1 MPQSPNVVLL
11 NEHPAEQAFLR
22 YFLSTQGIASSSLS
36 HRDGLDALAAL
47 APDLVILDEGSGGKD
62 AAQRVKA
69 RLPHARVALV
79 ADAAGDVASAD
90 ASLRRPL
97 DLSTLERDLRPL
109 LSGPLGK
116 EAPRKRVLVVDDD
129 RDILSLVRRILE
141 ASGCAVTCVSDPKDL
156 LRHPPGDRY
165 DLVLL
170 DVRMPDV
177 NGLEACYLL
186 RQHYGEDLRIC
197 MMTAAHD
204 PDTVK
209 RAAQMGADG
218 WLTKPIHRVN
228 LLALVG
234 LAKRPLPAR
243 RAAPADAV
251 PGPAPKAA
259 AKRARILVV
268 DDDDDVLRYCR
279 LVLAGA
285 GAVVDAVQDPSKL
298 CGMLPEGGSYD
309 LVLLDIFMPGVS
321 GIELLRR
328 FSADVRNCASRMYV
342 VSAADD
348 EHLRA
353 EARRC
358 GADGFLRKP
367 LDRKTLLDLLSN

>member
-1 MPQSPNVVLL
+1 MARSPNVVLL

-22 YFLSTQGIASSSLS
+22 YFLSSKGIASSSLS
-36 HRDGLDALAAL
+36 HRAGLDALAAL
-47 APDLVILDEGSGGKD
+47 APDLVILDDAAGGAEG
-62 AAQRVKA
+62 AQRVKA
-69 RLPHARVALV
+69 RFPNARVALV
-79 ADAAGDVASAD
+79 ADTADRGGDAA
-90 ASLRRPL
+90 LRRPL
-97 DLSTLERDLRPL
+97 DLSSLERDLLPL
-109 LSGPLGK
+109 LGGPLGI

-129 RDILSLVRRILE
+129 QDVLSLIRRILE
-141 ASGCAVTCVSDPKDL
+141 ASGCAVTCVPDPKDL

-204 PDTVK
+204 PETVK
-209 RAAQMGADG
+209 RAAEMGADG

-234 LAKRPLPAR
+234 LAKRPLPER
-243 RAAPADAV
+243 RAATVPAV
-251 PGPAPKAA
+251 QKPARKAT
-259 AKRARILVV
+259 AKRPRVLVV
-268 DDDDDVLRYCR
+268 DDDDDVLGYCR
-279 LVLAGA
+279 LVLGGA
-285 GAVVDAVQDPSKL
+285 GAVVDAVRDSSKL
-298 CGMLPEGGSYD
+298 SEVLPEGGSYD
-309 LVLLDIFMPGVS
+309 LVILDVFMPGVS

-348 EHLRA
+348 QDLRA

-358 GADGFLRKP
+358 GADGFLKKP
-367 LDRKTLLDLLSN
+367 LLRKTLLDLLSA

>member
-11 NEHPAEQAFLR
+11 NEHPGEQAFLR
-22 YFLSTQGIASSSLS
+22 YFLSSQGIASFSLS
-36 HRDGLDALAAL
+36 HRAGLDALAAL
-47 APDLVILDEGSGGKD
+47 SPDVIILDAASGGTE

-69 RLPHARVALV
+69 RFPRARVAVV
-79 ADAAGDVASAD
+79 ADAAHQGTNAD
-90 ASLRRPL
+90 AALRRPL
-97 DLSTLERDLRPL
+97 DLSSLERDLRPL
-109 LSGPLGK
+109 LGGPLET
-116 EAPRKRVLVVDDD
+116 EAPHKRVLVVDDD
-129 RDILSLVRRILE
+129 KDILSLIRRILE
-141 ASGCAVTCVSDPKDL
+141 ASGCSVTCVSDPKDL

-177 NGLEACYLL
+177 NGLEACFLL

-209 RAAQMGADG
+209 RAAEMGADG

-234 LAKRPLPAR
+234 LAKRPLPER
-243 RAAPADAV
+243 RAAPPPVGAKPV
-251 PGPAPKAA
+251 PKAA
-259 AKRARILVV
+259 AKRPRVLVV
-268 DDDDDVLRYCR
+268 DDDDDVLGYCR
-279 LVLAGA
+279 LVLGGA
-285 GAVVDAVQDPSKL
+285 GAVVDAVQDSSKL
-298 CGMLPEGGSYD
+298 GKVLPEGGSYD
-309 LVLLDIFMPGVS
+309 LVILDVFMPGVS

-348 EHLRA
+348 EQLRA

-358 GADGFLRKP
+358 GADGFLKKP
-367 LDRKTLLDLLSN
+367 LDRKALLALLSA

>member
-1 MPQSPNVVLL
+1 MARSPNVVLL

-22 YFLSTQGIASSSLS
+22 YFLSSKGIASSSLS
-36 HRDGLDALAAL
+36 HRAGLDALAAL
-47 APDLVILDEGSGGKD
+47 APDLVILDDAAGGAEG
-62 AAQRVKA
+62 AQRVKA
-69 RLPHARVALV
+69 RFPNARVALV
-79 ADAAGDVASAD
+79 ADTADRGGDAA
-90 ASLRRPL
+90 LRRPL
-97 DLSTLERDLRPL
+97 DLSSLERDLLPL
-109 LSGPLGK
+109 LGGPLGI

-129 RDILSLVRRILE
+129 QDVLSLIRRILE
-141 ASGCAVTCVSDPKDL
+141 ASGCAVTCVPDPKDL

-209 RAAQMGADG
+209 RAAEMGADG

-234 LAKRPLPAR
+234 LAKRPLPER
-243 RAAPADAV
+243 RAATVPAV
-251 PGPAPKAA
+251 QKPARKAT
-259 AKRARILVV
+259 AKRPRVLVV
-268 DDDDDVLRYCR
+268 DDDDDVLGYCR
-279 LVLAGA
+279 LVLGGA
-285 GAVVDAVQDPSKL
+285 GAVVDAVRDSSKL
-298 CGMLPEGGSYD
+298 SEVLPEGGSYD
-309 LVLLDIFMPGVS
+309 LVILDVFMPGVS

-348 EHLRA
+348 QDLRA

-358 GADGFLRKP
+358 GADGFLKKP
-367 LDRKTLLDLLSN
+367 LLRKTLLDLLSA

>member
-1 MPQSPNVVLL
+1 MARSPNVVLL

-47 APDLVILDEGSGGKD
+47 APDVVILDEGSGGKD

-79 ADAAGDVASAD
+79 ADAAGDAPSAD
-90 ASLRRPL
+90 AALRRPL

-109 LSGPLGK
+109 LSGPLGT
-116 EAPRKRVLVVDDD
+116 EGPRKRVLVVDDD
-129 RDILSLVRRILE
+129 QDILSLVRRILE

-234 LAKRPLPAR
+234 LAKRPLPER
-243 RAAPADAV
+243 RAASAAAV
-251 PGPAPKAA
+251 STPAPKTA

-285 GAVVDAVQDPSKL
+285 GAVVDAVQDPAKL
-298 CGMLPEGGSYD
+298 SGMLPEGGSYD

-321 GIELLRR
+321 GIDLLRR

-348 EHLRA
+348 EQLRA

>member
-1 MPQSPNVVLL
+1 MARLPNVVLL

-22 YFLSTQGIASSSLS
+22 YFLSSRGIASSSLT
-36 HRDGLDALAAL
+36 HRAGLDALAAL
-47 APDLVILDEGSGGKD
+47 RPDVVVIDD
-62 AAQRVKA
+62 AAGGAEMA
-69 RLPHARVALV
+69 RRLRERFPHARVALLGGSAGHAGA
-79 ADAAGDVASAD
+79 ADALLS
-90 ASLRRPL
+90 RPL
-97 DLSTLERDLRPL
+97 DIQSLDRDLRPL
-109 LSGPLGK
+109 LGDAPEA
-116 EAPRKRVLVVDDD
+116 EAPLKRVLVVDDD
-129 RDILSLVRRILE
+129 EDVLRLVRRILE
-141 ASGCAVTCVSDPKDL
+141 AAGCSVTCVSDPKDL

-204 PDTVK
+204 PDTVR

-234 LAKRPLPAR
+234 LAKRPPVERRPAT
-243 RAAPADAV
+243 AAASTTPV
-251 PGPAPKAA
+251 PKAT
-259 AKRARILVV
+259 AKRPHVLVV
-268 DDDDDVLRYCR
+268 DDDNDVLRYSK
-279 LVLAGA
+279 LVLGGA
-285 GAVVDAVQDPSKL
+285 GALVDAIQDSSRL
-298 CGMLPEGGSYD
+298 RDVLPPGGTYD
-309 LVLLDIFMPGVS
+309 LVLLDIFMPGVN

-328 FSADVRNCASRMYV
+328 FSSDVRNCASRMYV

-348 EHLRA
+348 QDLRD

-358 GADGFLRKP
+358 GADGFLKKP
-367 LDRKTLLDLLSN
+367 LDRKALLDLLAA

>member
-1 MPQSPNVVLL
+1 MAHSPNVVLL

-22 YFLSTQGIASSSLS
+22 YFLSSHGIASSSLS
-36 HRDGLDALAAL
+36 HRAGLDALAAL
-47 APDLVILDEGSGGKD
+47 APDLVILDGACGGPE

-79 ADAAGDVASAD
+79 ADAADLAASAD
-90 ASLRRPL
+90 AALRRPL
-97 DLSTLERDLRPL
+97 DLSSLERDLRPL
-109 LSGPLGK
+109 LDGPLRT

-129 RDILSLVRRILE
+129 QDVLSLIRRILE
-141 ASGCAVTCVSDPKDL
+141 ASGCAVTCVSDSKEL

-177 NGLEACYLL
+177 NGLEACFLL

-209 RAAQMGADG
+209 RAAEMGADG

-234 LAKRPLPAR
+234 LAKRALPQWCSAARARWWTPYRTPRSCPRCSR
-243 RAAPADAV
+243 RAV
-251 PGPAPKAA
+251 RTISSSSTSSC
-259 AKRARILVV
+259 RA
-268 DDDDDVLRYCR
+268 
-279 LVLAGA
+279 
-285 GAVVDAVQDPSKL
+285 
-298 CGMLPEGGSYD
+298 
-309 LVLLDIFMPGVS
+309 
-321 GIELLRR
+321 
-328 FSADVRNCASRMYV
+328 
-342 VSAADD
+342 
-348 EHLRA
+348 
-353 EARRC
+353 
-358 GADGFLRKP
+358 
-367 LDRKTLLDLLSN
+367 

>member
-22 YFLSTQGIASSSLS
+22 YFLSSQGITSFSLS
-36 HRDGLDALAAL
+36 HRAGLDALAAL
-47 APDLVILDEGSGGKD
+47 SPDVIILDDASGGTE

-69 RLPHARVALV
+69 RFPRARVAVV
-79 ADAAGDVASAD
+79 ADAAHQGTSAD
-90 ASLRRPL
+90 AALRRPL
-97 DLSTLERDLRPL
+97 DLSSLERDLRPL
-109 LSGPLGK
+109 LGGPLET
-116 EAPRKRVLVVDDD
+116 EAPHKRVLVVDDD
-129 RDILSLVRRILE
+129 KDILSLIRRILE
-141 ASGCAVTCVSDPKDL
+141 ASGCSVTCVSDPKDL

-209 RAAQMGADG
+209 RAAEMGADG

-234 LAKRPLPAR
+234 LAKRPLPER
-243 RAAPADAV
+243 RAAPPPVGAKPV
-251 PGPAPKAA
+251 PKAA
-259 AKRARILVV
+259 AKRPRVLVV
-268 DDDDDVLRYCR
+268 DDDDDVLGYCR
-279 LVLAGA
+279 LVLGGA
-285 GAVVDAVQDPSKL
+285 GAVVDAVQDSSKL
-298 CGMLPEGGSYD
+298 GEVLPEGGSYD
-309 LVLLDIFMPGVS
+309 LVILDVFMPGVS

-348 EHLRA
+348 EQLRA

-358 GADGFLRKP
+358 GADGFLKKP
-367 LDRKTLLDLLSN
+367 LDRKALLALLSA

>member
-1 MPQSPNVVLL
+1 MAHSPNVVLL

-22 YFLSTQGIASSSLS
+22 YFLSSQGIASSSLS
-36 HRDGLDALAAL
+36 HRAGLDALAAL
-47 APDLVILDEGSGGKD
+47 SPDVVILDDASGGTE
-62 AAQRVKA
+62 AARRVKA
-69 RLPHARVALV
+69 RFPRARVAVV
-79 ADAAGDVASAD
+79 ADAADQGSSAD
-90 ASLRRPL
+90 AALRRPL
-97 DLSTLERDLRPL
+97 DLSSLERDLRPL
-109 LSGPLGK
+109 LGGPLEA

-129 RDILSLVRRILE
+129 QDILSLIRRILE

-156 LRHPPGDRY
+156 LRHPPGDRF

-209 RAAQMGADG
+209 RAAEMGADG

-234 LAKRPLPAR
+234 LAKRPAPER
-243 RAAPADAV
+243 RAVTAPRAAKRV
-251 PGPAPKAA
+251 PKAA
-259 AKRARILVV
+259 AKRPRILVV
-268 DDDDDVLRYCR
+268 DDDDDVLGYCR
-279 LVLAGA
+279 LVLGGA
-285 GAVVDAVQDPSKL
+285 GAVVDAVQDSSKL
-298 CGMLPEGGSYD
+298 SRLLPEGGSYD
-309 LVLLDIFMPGVS
+309 LVILDVFMPGVN
-321 GIELLRR
+321 GIEILRR
-328 FSADVRNCASRMYV
+328 LSADVRNCASRMYV

-348 EHLRA
+348 EQLRA

-367 LDRKTLLDLLSN
+367 LDRKTLLDLLSA

>member
-1 MPQSPNVVLL
+1 MAHSPNVVLL

-22 YFLSTQGIASSSLS
+22 YFLSSQGIASSSLS
-36 HRDGLDALAAL
+36 HRAGLDALAAL
-47 APDLVILDEGSGGKD
+47 SPDVIILDDASGGTE

-69 RLPHARVALV
+69 RFPRARVAVV
-79 ADAAGDVASAD
+79 ADAADRASSAH
-90 ASLRRPL
+90 AALRRPL
-97 DLSTLERDLRPL
+97 DLSSLERDLRPL
-109 LSGPLGK
+109 LGGPLET

-129 RDILSLVRRILE
+129 RDILSLIRRILE

-204 PDTVK
+204 PETVK
-209 RAAQMGADG
+209 RAAEMGADG

-234 LAKRPLPAR
+234 LAKRPAPER
-243 RAAPADAV
+243 RAAAAPVATKQI
-251 PGPAPKAA
+251 PKAA
-259 AKRARILVV
+259 AKRPRILVV
-268 DDDDDVLRYCR
+268 DDDDDVLGYCR
-279 LVLAGA
+279 LVLGGA
-285 GAVVDAVQDPSKL
+285 GAVVDAVQDSSKL
-298 CGMLPEGGSYD
+298 SRLLPEGGSYD
-309 LVLLDIFMPGVS
+309 LVILDVFMPGVN
-321 GIELLRR
+321 GIEILRR
-328 FSADVRNCASRMYV
+328 LSADVRNCASRMYV

-348 EHLRA
+348 EQLRA

-367 LDRKTLLDLLSN
+367 LDRKTLLDLLSA

>member
-1 MPQSPNVVLL
+1 MAHSPNVVLL

-22 YFLSTQGIASSSLS
+22 YFLSSQGIASSSLS
-36 HRDGLDALAAL
+36 HRAGLDALAAL
-47 APDLVILDEGSGGKD
+47 APDVVILDDAAGGRD

-69 RLPHARVALV
+69 RFPHARVALV
-79 ADAAGDVASAD
+79 ADAADQASSAD
-90 ASLRRPL
+90 AARRGPL
-97 DLSTLERDLRPL
+97 DLRSRERDLRPL
-109 LSGPLGK
+109 LDGPLGT

-129 RDILSLVRRILE
+129 QDILSLIRRILE
-141 ASGCAVTCVSDPKDL
+141 ASGCSVTCVSDPKDL
-156 LRHPPGDRY
+156 LRHPPGDKY

-170 DVRMPDV
+170 DVRMPHV

-204 PDTVK
+204 PDTVR
-209 RAAQMGADG
+209 RAGQMGADG

-234 LAKRPLPAR
+234 LAKRPLPER
-243 RAAPADAV
+243 RGATAPAVQKPV
-251 PGPAPKAA
+251 PRAA
-259 AKRARILVV
+259 AKRPRVLVV
-268 DDDDDVLRYCR
+268 DDDDDVLGYCR
-279 LVLAGA
+279 LVLGGA
-285 GAVVDAVQDPSKL
+285 GAVVDAVRDSSKL
-298 CGMLPEGGSYD
+298 SGVLPEGGSYD
-309 LVLLDIFMPGVS
+309 LVILDVFMPGVS

-328 FSADVRNCASRMYV
+328 FSADVRNCPSRISV
-342 VSAADD
+342 VTAADD
-348 EHLRA
+348 EPLRA

-367 LDRKTLLDLLSN
+367 LDRKTLLDLLKA

>member
-1 MPQSPNVVLL
+1 MAHSPNVVLL

-22 YFLSTQGIASSSLS
+22 YFLSSQGIASSSLS
-36 HRDGLDALAAL
+36 HRAGLDALAAL
-47 APDLVILDEGSGGKD
+47 SPDVIILDDASGGTE

-69 RLPHARVALV
+69 RFPRARVAVV
-79 ADAAGDVASAD
+79 ADAADRASSAH
-90 ASLRRPL
+90 AALRRPL
-97 DLSTLERDLRPL
+97 DLSSLERDLRPL
-109 LSGPLGK
+109 LGGPLET

-129 RDILSLVRRILE
+129 RDILSLIRRILE

-204 PDTVK
+204 PETVK
-209 RAAQMGADG
+209 RAAEMGADG

-234 LAKRPLPAR
+234 LAKRPAPGR
-243 RAAPADAV
+243 RAATAPVATKQV
-251 PGPAPKAA
+251 PKAA
-259 AKRARILVV
+259 AKRPRILVV
-268 DDDDDVLRYCR
+268 DDDDDVLGYCR
-279 LVLAGA
+279 LVLGGA
-285 GAVVDAVQDPSKL
+285 GAVVDAVQDSSKL
-298 CGMLPEGGSYD
+298 SRLLPEGGSYD
-309 LVLLDIFMPGVS
+309 LVLLDIFMPGVN
-321 GIELLRR
+321 GIEILRR
-328 FSADVRNCASRMYV
+328 LSADVRNCASRMYV

-348 EHLRA
+348 EQLRA

-367 LDRKTLLDLLSN
+367 LDRKTLLDLLSA

>member
-1 MPQSPNVVLL
+1 MARSPNVVLL

-22 YFLSTQGIASSSLS
+22 YFLSSQGIASASLS
-36 HRDGLDALAAL
+36 HRAGLDALAAL
-47 APDLVILDEGSGGKD
+47 SPDVVILDDASGG
-62 AAQRVKA
+62 AEGAQRVKA
-69 RLPHARVALV
+69 RFPHARVALV
-79 ADAAGDVASAD
+79 ADAPQPGASAD
-90 ASLRRPL
+90 AALRRPL
-97 DLSTLERDLRPL
+97 DLSSLERDLRPL
-109 LSGPLGK
+109 LGGFLEK

-129 RDILSLVRRILE
+129 KDVLSLVRRILE
-141 ASGCAVTCVSDPKDL
+141 ASGCAVTCVGDPKDL

-165 DLVLL
+165 DLVLI

-197 MMTAAHD
+197 MMTASHD

-209 RAAQMGADG
+209 RAAEMGADG

-234 LAKRPLPAR
+234 LAKRPLPER
-243 RAAPADAV
+243 RVATAPAV
-251 PGPAPKAA
+251 KKRAPKAA
-259 AKRARILVV
+259 AKRPRVLVV
-268 DDDDDVLRYCR
+268 DDDDDMLGYCR
-279 LVLAGA
+279 LVLEGA
-285 GAVVDAVQDPSKL
+285 GAVVDAVQDPAKLSKV
-298 CGMLPEGGSYD
+298 LPAGGSYD
-309 LVLLDIFMPGVS
+309 LVILDVFMPGVS

-348 EHLRA
+348 DGLRA

-358 GADGFLRKP
+358 GADGFLKKP
-367 LDRKTLLDLLSN
+367 LMRKTLLDLLSA

>member
-1 MPQSPNVVLL
+1 MARSPNVVLL

-36 HRDGLDALAAL
+36 NRDGLDALAAL
-47 APDLVILDEGSGGKD
+47 APDVVILDEGSGGKD

-79 ADAAGDVASAD
+79 ADAAGDAPSAD
-90 ASLRRPL
+90 AALRRPL

-109 LSGPLGK
+109 LSGPLGT
-116 EAPRKRVLVVDDD
+116 EGPRKRVLVVDDD
-129 RDILSLVRRILE
+129 QDILSLVRRILE

-234 LAKRPLPAR
+234 LAKRPLPER
-243 RAAPADAV
+243 RAASAAAV
-251 PGPAPKAA
+251 STPAPKAV

-285 GAVVDAVQDPSKL
+285 GAVVDAVQYPAKL
-298 CGMLPEGGSYD
+298 SGMLPEGGSYD

-321 GIELLRR
+321 GIDLLRR

-348 EHLRA
+348 EQLRA

-367 LDRKTLLDLLSN
+367 LDRKTLLDLLAN

>member
-1 MPQSPNVVLL
+1 MAYSPNVVLL
-11 NEHPAEQAFLR
+11 NDHPAEQAFLR
-22 YFLSTQGIASSSLS
+22 YFLSSHGIASSSLS
-36 HRDGLDALAAL
+36 HRAGLDALAAL
-47 APDLVILDEGSGGKD
+47 SPDVVILDEASGGTA

-69 RLPHARVALV
+69 RFPRARVALV
-79 ADAAGDVASAD
+79 ADAADQGSRAD
-90 ASLRRPL
+90 AALRRPL
-97 DLSTLERDLRPL
+97 DLSSLERDLRPL
-109 LSGPLGK
+109 LGGPFET

-129 RDILSLVRRILE
+129 KDILSLIQRILE
-141 ASGCAVTCVSDPKDL
+141 ASGCWVTCVSDPKDL
-156 LRHPPGDRY
+156 IRHPPGDRF

-177 NGLEACYLL
+177 NGLEACYVL

-209 RAAQMGADG
+209 RAAEMGADG

-234 LAKRPLPAR
+234 LAKRPVPER
-243 RAAPADAV
+243 RAKAAKVAAKPV
-251 PGPAPKAA
+251 PKAA
-259 AKRARILVV
+259 AKRPRVLVV

-279 LVLAGA
+279 LVLGGT
-285 GAVVDAVQDPSKL
+285 GAVVDAVQDSSKL
-298 CGMLPEGGSYD
+298 RDVLPVGGSYD
-309 LVLLDIFMPGVS
+309 LVLLDIFMPGVN

-328 FSADVRNCASRMYV
+328 FSADVRNCTSRMYV

-348 EHLRA
+348 EELRA

-358 GADGFLRKP
+358 GADGFLKKP
-367 LDRKTLLDLLSN
+367 LDRKTLLGLLAA